1 MEARN
6 EVKIAMYNASGLA
19 DKELQIDDFM
29 IQHKIWI
36 LGISDISIKREK
48 TKTSHKIMHYFG
60 VE

>member
-29 IQHKIWI
+29 IQHKI
-36 LGISDISIKREK
+36 
-48 TKTSHKIMHYFG
+48 
-60 VE
+60 